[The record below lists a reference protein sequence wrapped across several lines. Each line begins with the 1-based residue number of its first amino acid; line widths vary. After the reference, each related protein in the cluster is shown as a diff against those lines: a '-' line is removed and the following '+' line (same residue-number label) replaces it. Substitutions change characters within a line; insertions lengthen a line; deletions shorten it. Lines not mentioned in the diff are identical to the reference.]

1 MQEDTERSI
10 RAVATRFPPDTTE
23 AIIKKFLQDIL
34 QQQSLTGQVVF
45 GIGPAGWPGS
55 PSPSEAAQGF
65 NVIPVSGVGE
75 VDGGVS
81 EVVLEE
87 KIGGNGVEGMFSKD
101 MTDGKMLFDAHKVC

>member
-1 MQEDTERSI
+1 MARQSIPERSC
-10 RAVATRFPPDTTE
+10 T
-23 AIIKKFLQDIL
+23 
-34 QQQSLTGQVVF
+34 
-45 GIGPAGWPGS
+45 
-55 PSPSEAAQGF
+55 GF

-101 MTDGKMLFDAHKVC
+101 MTDGKMLFEAHKMC